1 MNVAAHIVVSDAVEA
16 CAWYANAF
24 GARELNRIPLPGDKV
39 MSVELAFDDSVVHV
53 GSEFPDMGIV
63 SPLTIGGTA
72 TVLQLNTEDADGLWT
87 RALDAGAEARVQLAD
102 TFWGER
108 HGQLTDPFG
117 HRWNVAQRLRDVP
130 QDEIVAAAAQAFG
143 SG

>member
-39 MSVELAFDDSVVHV
+39 MSVELAFGDSVVHV